1 MSRKRCKRKVWNLV
15 NPIQHA
21 MLGAAV
27 TQESHLDQ
35 LRIRELMAI
44 EAFAKGHATKDDW
57 RSLADMLNITETLAT
72 SGVAPEALQPCQQ
85 AQQALSNAHG
95 RHKGGKSLGFTGP
108 ELQAIRDAY
117 EYHDLQ
123 RQSISRSEYEGAI
136 KKTTDR
142 IRSAHPDLKVYA

>member
-57 RSLADMLNITETLAT
+57 RSLADMLNITETLAG
-72 SGVAPEALQPCQQ
+72 SGVGPEALEPCQL
-85 AQQALSNAHG
+85 AQQALSNAHA
-95 RHKGGKSLGFTGP
+95 RLQAGKSLGFTGP
-108 ELQAIRDAY
+108 ELQSLREAY
-117 EYHDLQ
+117 DYHDIQ
-123 RQSISRSEYEGAI
+123 RQSISRAQYEQAI
-136 KKTTDR
+136 KKTADR